1 MPRPKT
7 TGDEGTK
14 KQIRDLLRSNKKMY
28 LSQIARA
35 LDRDP
40 STIFTYI
47 NSETGFMKDE
57 VEMIESVVGE
67 RGKNL
72 VTYYRLVSR

>member
-35 LDRDP
+35 LDRNP
-40 STIFTYI
+40 STIFSYI
-47 NSETGFMKDE
+47 NQKTGFMKED
-57 VEMIESVVGE
+57 VEMIESVGE
-67 RGKNL
+67 GEQKL